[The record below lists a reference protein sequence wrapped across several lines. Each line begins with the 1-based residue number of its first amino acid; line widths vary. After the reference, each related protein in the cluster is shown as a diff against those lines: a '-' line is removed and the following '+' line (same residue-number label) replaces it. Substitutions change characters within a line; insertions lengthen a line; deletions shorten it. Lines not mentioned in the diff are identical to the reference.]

1 MSDDVKKITSFQ
13 NPRLK
18 LIKKLRDKRGREQ
31 EGRFVI
37 DNERDLVRA
46 LDCGYEADFVLYTP
60 QNKPYLPNLP
70 EHCLYEV
77 TPDILEKSS
86 YRDNPSALVAV
97 MFSRPLLSLHDLNPT
112 QQTLL
117 LVLVGLEKP
126 GNIGALLRTADAVGV
141 DAIIFVDQSLDLFN
155 PNIIRA
161 STGAGFL
168 NHIYSANSADA
179 IQFLHEN
186 GYRIAA
192 TVVDGDTDLF
202 DADFSGRVAFAMGTE
217 DIGLS
222 VDWVEASDQRLT
234 IPMIGQVSDSLNVSV
249 SGAICLYE
257 AFRQRRI

>member
-1 MSDDVKKITSFQ
+1 MSNDIKRITSFQ
-13 NPRLK
+13 NPRIK
-18 LIKKLRDKRGREQ
+18 LIKTLRDKRGRER

-37 DNERDLVRA
+37 DNERDLARA
-46 LDCGYEADFVLYTP
+46 LDCGYEVDFVLYTP
-60 QNKPYLPNLP
+60 QHQPVLPNLP
-70 EHCLYEV
+70 AHALYEV
-77 TPDILEKSS
+77 TPDILEKAS

-97 MFSRPLLSLHDLNPT
+97 MVSRPLLRLADLNPT

-141 DAIIFVDQSLDLFN
+141 DAILCVDQALDLFN

-161 STGAGFL
+161 STGASFL
-168 NHIYSANSADA
+168 NNIYTANSADT
-179 IQFLHEN
+179 IQFLHEQ

-202 DADFSGRVAFAMGTE
+202 NADFSGRVAFVMGTE
-217 DIGLS
+217 DVGLS
-222 VDWVEASDQRLT
+222 SDWVNASDQRLT

>member
-1 MSDDVKKITSFQ
+1 MTDAVRRITSFQ
-13 NPRLK
+13 NPRIK

-37 DNERDLVRA
+37 DNERDLSRA
-46 LDCGYEADFVLYTP
+46 LECGYEVDFVLHTSRNRP
-60 QNKPYLPNLP
+60 DLPA
-70 EHCLYEV
+70 EWLYEV
-77 TPDILEKSS
+77 TPDILEKAS
-86 YRDNPSALVAV
+86 YRDNPSGLVAV
-97 MFSRPLLSLHDLNPT
+97 LFSRPLLKLADLNPT
-112 QQTLL
+112 KQTLL
-117 LVLVGLEKP
+117 LILVGLEKP

-141 DAIIFVDQSLDLFN
+141 DAILFVDQALDLFN

-168 NHIYSANSADA
+168 NNIYSANSADTIA
-179 IQFLHEN
+179 FLHEN

-202 DADFSGRVAFAMGTE
+202 DANFLGRVAFVMGTE
-217 DIGLS
+217 DVGLS
-222 VDWVEASDQRLT
+222 ADWVMASDQRLT

-249 SGAICLYE
+249 SGAVCLYE

>member
-1 MSDDVKKITSFQ
+1 MTDDIRRITSFQ
-13 NPRLK
+13 NPRIK
-18 LIKKLRDKRGREQ
+18 LIKKLRDKRGRDQ

-37 DNERDLVRA
+37 DNERDFKRA
-46 LDCGYEADFVLYTP
+46 LDSGYQVDFVLYTP
-60 QNKPYLPNLP
+60 KTQAVLPNLP
-70 EHCLYEV
+70 EQLLYEV
-77 TPDILEKSS
+77 TPDILEKAS
-86 YRDNPSALVAV
+86 YRDNPSGLVAV
-97 MFSRPLLSLHDLNPT
+97 MFSRPLLTLHDLNPT

-141 DAIIFVDQSLDLFN
+141 DAVVFVDQALDVFN
-155 PNIIRA
+155 PNIIRS
-161 STGAGFL
+161 STGASFL
-168 NHIYSANSADA
+168 NNIYSARSAEM

-202 DADFSGRVAFAMGTE
+202 HADFLGRVAFVMGTE
-217 DIGLS
+217 DVGLS
-222 VDWVEASDQRLT
+222 ADWVDASDQRLT

-249 SGAICLYE
+249 SGAVCLYE